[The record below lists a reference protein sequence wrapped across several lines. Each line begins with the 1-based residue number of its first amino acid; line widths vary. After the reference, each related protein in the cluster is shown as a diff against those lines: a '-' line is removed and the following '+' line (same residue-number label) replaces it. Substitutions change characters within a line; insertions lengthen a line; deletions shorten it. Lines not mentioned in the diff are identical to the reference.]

1 MPNHVSV
8 SFNNTVWNWRN
19 MPPKLNTRIKKEL
32 KETLKE
38 QKQYH
43 SEMFKANIKQA
54 FLNKYNNK
62 AKASLFE
69 EFANEV
75 NLDKYEQQV

>member
-1 MPNHVSV
+1 
-8 SFNNTVWNWRN
+8 
-19 MPPKLNTRIKKEL
+19 
-32 KETLKE
+32 
-38 QKQYH
+38 
-43 SEMFKANIKQA
+43 MFKANIKQA

-75 NLDKYEQQV
+75 NLDKYEQQA